1 MRPASRAWMALL
13 ACALLLGACT
23 GRRRNLA
30 SPPTTAT
37 APPAAANTSPPM
49 PGNPSLRSHST
60 TTRSPL
66 PDVSTRLALG
76 GAIEYAASENPR
88 LAAARNRWRAATHR
102 PAQARALP
110 DPLLLYTEAVVPIQT
125 RAGPIDREFQ
135 LLQRIPYPGK
145 LSAAGAI
152 AQEKARV
159 SRLDYEIALRDTVA
173 EIKVTYAELAYLH
186 QALAIVEQNQA
197 IATQLTEKAAA
208 AYAGAEEERPD
219 PVTLF
224 DTLKA
229 QSQVAQLAYDTVTLR
244 ELLVAEEA
252 RMNELLHR
260 AAAAELGT
268 PDAPAYRPLRATREQ
283 LVFLGRQRS
292 QEIQAAIHEV
302 RAAEHAE
309 RLARLS
315 RVPDFTLGAK
325 WAMVGSDGALGDR
338 NGEDAFGVTFGM
350 TLPIWECKN
359 RAKIAE
365 AEYLRRAACLDRE
378 ARIDDLSTRITRT
391 YFRLQNAARLA
402 ELYHESL
409 IPQAED
415 AMRIAEA
422 GRDAGRDT
430 YGRLLEAQSVW
441 LNFQLAYHRAL
452 ADHEQM
458 VVRLEQLVG
467 TSLAAYRRE
476 EAP

>member
-1 MRPASRAWMALL
+1 MTPTSVPPSGQTA
-13 ACALLLGACT
+13 
-23 GRRRNLA
+23 RR
-30 SPPTTAT
+30 
-37 APPAAANTSPPM
+37 
-49 PGNPSLRSHST
+49 ST
-60 TTRSPL
+60 
-66 PDVSTRLALG
+66 PDVSSRLTLG
-76 GAIEYAASENPR
+76 SAIEYAAGENPR
-88 LAAARNRWRAATHR
+88 LAAARNRWRAATQR

-110 DPLLLYTEAVVPIQT
+110 DPLLLYTEAVVPVQT

-152 AQEKARV
+152 ATEQARV

-173 EIKVTYAELAYLH
+173 EVKFTYAELAYLH
-186 QALAIVEQNQA
+186 QALGIVEQNQE
-197 IATQLTEKAAA
+197 IAKQLTEKAATDF
-208 AYAGAEEERPD
+208 AGAEEDRQD

-229 QSQVAQLAYDTVTLR
+229 QSQLAQLSYDTITLR

-260 AAAAELGT
+260 SASADLGV
-268 PDAPAYRPLRATREQ
+268 PAAPAYRPLRATREQ

-292 QEIQAAIHEV
+292 QELEAAIHKI
-302 RAAEHAE
+302 RAAEHAQ

-325 WAMVGSDGALGDR
+325 YAMIGSDGAFGDR
-338 NGEDAFGVTFGM
+338 NGEDAFGVTLGM

-365 AEYLRRAACLDRE
+365 AEYLKRAACLDRQ
-378 ARIDDLSTRITRT
+378 AKIDDLSTRITKT

-402 ELYHESL
+402 ELYRNSL

-415 AMRIAEA
+415 AMRIAES

-467 TSLAAYRRE
+467 MSLAGYRRKE
-476 EAP
+476 GP